1 MLFLLRKILKMKQ
14 NKKTTPLKNSVPILQ
29 RKIPIMYFF
38 MYQFTGRIKVLEYAT
53 INIGL

>member
-38 MYQFTGRIKVLEYAT
+38 LCISSLGE
-53 INIGL
+53 